1 VKVVLTFYGGKPMG
15 KRQKVAFDTR
25 GNVDTSP
32 RLTRLFPIIKGN
44 HRMTQRRRA
53 IVDGEKERELITR
66 ALSAKQLQFFVART
80 PPDFT
85 ARCVQAANDFLIV
98 KEQIINSKDWKIRT
112 NITISRKL
120 DSRYGIFKLSNA
132 LPRFYETKTMV
143 IM

>member
-1 VKVVLTFYGGKPMG
+1 MLTFYGGKPMG

-32 RLTRLFPIIKGN
+32 RLTRLFPIIKAN
-44 HRMTQRRRA
+44 RLTQRRRA

-66 ALSAKQLQFFVART
+66 ALSAKQMQFFVGRT

-85 ARCVQAANDFLIV
+85 ARCIQAANDFLVV
-98 KEQIINSKDWKIRT
+98 KERIVNSKDWKIRT

-120 DSRYGIFKLSNA
+120 HLRYGIFKLSNA
-132 LPRFYETKTMV
+132 LPRFYENKTMI